1 MKLIKRI
8 VSVVILA
15 LSISIANST
24 KSHPIST
31 LINAKF
37 SITPV
42 QLEISEY
49 LSDLSNQK
57 FWLFVDELRNID
69 ELENDLARYK
79 AALDIADKHLSD
91 AQMKLLKLSLSLRS
105 LTPRIQ
111 SHLMIADDILSRGD
125 CDDGS
130 TAFVIAG
137 NEIFC
142 SLSELKKKSLD
153 DSSINSD
160 LYSFDHI
167 YPGSENNVQVVVLY
181 GEIGSRSFSEFH
193 NYLKTEVQK
202 GAIKYVMRHFVRHRS
217 ATKVRLSG
225 YGVELHLK
233 STEYKAQD
241 DSPRKDNEETF
252 EAESDVIEVEG
263 FDFKKLKEVHPHLSH
278 SLDKMRAS
286 LLEKNEEITALKAW
300 EFQELGL
307 QAAERVA
314 SIQGEEA
321 LSILQFTAQNFPT
334 QVCLFNFILIYSI
347 NSQSFVVG
355 QNSNS
360 HQSQR
365 RLQS

>member
-8 VSVVILA
+8 FTIVILA
-15 LSISIANST
+15 VSLSVGNST

-57 FWLFVDELRNID
+57 FWLFIDELAKLPTNID
-69 ELENDLARYK
+69 ELENDIIKYK
-79 AALDIADKHLSD
+79 TALDIAGKHLSG

-111 SHLMIADDILSRGD
+111 SHLMIADDILKKGD
-125 CDDGS
+125 CEGES

-137 NEIFC
+137 SEIFC
-142 SLSELKKKSLD
+142 TLSELKKKSLE
-153 DSSINSD
+153 SSINSD
-160 LYSFDHI
+160 LYNFDHI
-167 YPGSENNVQVVVLY
+167 YPGTENNLNVVVLY
-181 GEIGSRSFSEFH
+181 GEIGGRTFNEFH

-202 GAIKYVMRHFVRHRS
+202 GGIKYVTRHFVRHRS
-217 ATKVRLSG
+217 DTKVRLSG

-252 EAESDVIEVEG
+252 DSESDVNEVEG

-286 LLEKNEEITALKAW
+286 LLEKSEEITALKAW

-321 LSILQFTAQNFPT
+321 LSILQFTAQNFPA
-334 QVCLFNFILIYSI
+334 QV
-347 NSQSFVVG
+347 
-355 QNSNS
+355 
-360 HQSQR
+360 R
-365 RLQS
+365 

>member
-1 MKLIKRI
+1 MILKGRI
-8 VSVVILA
+8 AVSAVILIYS
-15 LSISIANST
+15 LSVANSA

-42 QLEISEY
+42 QLEISEF

-57 FWLFVDELRNID
+57 FWTFVNELSRLSPGID
-69 ELENDLARYK
+69 ELENDLQKYK
-79 AALDIADKHLSD
+79 MALKLANRQLSN

-111 SHLMIADDILSRGD
+111 SHLMIADDILERGD
-125 CDDGS
+125 CGES
-130 TAFVIAG
+130 FTSFVIS
-137 NEIFC
+137 NQEIIC
-142 SLSELKKKSLD
+142 SIEELKKKSG
-153 DSSINSD
+153 SPSTNSD

-167 YPGSENNVQVVVLY
+167 YPGTESNSHVVILY
-181 GEIGSRSFSEFH
+181 GEVGSKSFNEFH
-193 NYLKTEVQK
+193 KYLKTEVEK
-202 GAIKYVMRHFVRHRS
+202 GVVKYVVRHFVRNPS
-217 ATKVRLSG
+217 DTKVRLSG

-241 DSPRKDNEETF
+241 DSPRKDNEEKFDADAVET
-252 EAESDVIEVEG
+252 EVEG
-263 FDFKKLKEVHPHLSH
+263 FDFSKLKDTYPHLSH
-278 SLDKMRAS
+278 SLDKMRTS
-286 LLEKNEEITALKAW
+286 LLERNEEITALKAW

-334 QVCLFNFILIYSI
+334 QVRKIFISI
-347 NSQSFVVG
+347 NSIKNYFFR
-355 QNSNS
+355 
-360 HQSQR
+360 QR
-365 RLQS
+365 H

>member
-8 VSVVILA
+8 FTVVILV
-15 LSISIANST
+15 LSLSLANSS
-24 KSHPIST
+24 KSHAIST

-42 QLEISEY
+42 QLEVSEY

-57 FWLFVDELRNID
+57 FWLFIDQLTQLPKDLD
-69 ELENDLARYK
+69 ELENDLAKYK
-79 AALDIADKHLSD
+79 AVLDIAGKHLSN
-91 AQMKLLKLSLSLRS
+91 AQIKLLKLSLSLRS

-111 SHLMIADDILSRGD
+111 SHLMIADDILERGD
-125 CDDGS
+125 CGNAS
-130 TAFVIAG
+130 TAFAIVG
-137 NEIFC
+137 NEIVC
-142 SLSELKKKSLD
+142 SLSELKKKSV
-153 DSSINSD
+153 DSSINPD

-167 YPGSENNVQVVVLY
+167 YPGTENNVHVVIIY
-181 GEIGSRSFSEFH
+181 GEIGSKSFNEFH

-202 GAIKYVMRHFVRHRS
+202 GVIKYVTRHFVKHRS
-217 ATKVRLSG
+217 ESKVRLSG

-241 DSPRKDNEETF
+241 DSPRKDNEEAF
-252 EAESDVIEVEG
+252 EAESDVNDVAG

-334 QVCLFNFILIYSI
+334 QVCKIF
-347 NSQSFVVG
+347 
-355 QNSNS
+355 
-360 HQSQR
+360 
-365 RLQS
+365 

>member
-8 VSVVILA
+8 LTILILA
-15 LSISIANST
+15 LSLSLSNST

-57 FWLFVDELRNID
+57 YWLFID
-69 ELENDLARYK
+69 ELASLPTNIDDLESDLVRYK
-79 AALDIADKHLSD
+79 TALDIAGRHLSN

-111 SHLMIADDILSRGD
+111 SHLMIADDILKKGD
-125 CDDGS
+125 CGDAS

-142 SLSELKKKSLD
+142 KPSELKKF

-167 YPGSENNVQVVVLY
+167 YPGSENNLNVIVLY
-181 GEIGSRSFSEFH
+181 GEIGSRTFNEFH
-193 NYLKTEVQK
+193 KLLKTEVQK
-202 GAIKYVMRHFVRHRS
+202 GGIKYVTRHFVRNRS
-217 ATKVRLSG
+217 EQKVRLSG

-252 EAESDVIEVEG
+252 DSDSDVNEVEG

-334 QVCLFNFILIYSI
+334 QVRIFLIFKNLTEKLKILI
-347 NSQSFVVG
+347 
-355 QNSNS
+355 
-360 HQSQR
+360 
-365 RLQS
+365 

>member
-1 MKLIKRI
+1 M
-8 VSVVILA
+8 S
-15 LSISIANST
+15 LSIISFSPVMIVKKNFVSAVFLIICSISVANSA

-49 LSDLSNQK
+49 LSDLSNQR
-57 FWLFVDELRNID
+57 FWTFVDDLTRLSPGID
-69 ELENDLARYK
+69 ELENDLQKYK
-79 AALDIADKHLSD
+79 TSLDIAGKQLSN

-111 SHLMIADDILSRGD
+111 SHLMIADDILKRGD
-125 CDDGS
+125 CGES
-130 TAFVIAG
+130 FTAFVIRD
-137 NEIFC
+137 NEIVC
-142 SLSELKKKSLD
+142 SVEELRKKTGSP
-153 DSSINSD
+153 SSNSD

-167 YPGSENNVQVVVLY
+167 YPGTETHNNVVILY
-181 GEIGSRSFSEFH
+181 GEVGSKSFNKFH
-193 NYLKTEVQK
+193 KYLKTEVQK
-202 GAIKYVMRHFVRHRS
+202 SAIKYVVRHFVRNKS
-217 ATKVRLSG
+217 DTKVRLSG

-241 DSPRKDNEETF
+241 DSPRKDNDETF
-252 EAESDVIEVEG
+252 DSDSVEMEVEG
-263 FDFKKLKEVHPHLSH
+263 FDFNKLKETYPHLSH

-334 QVCLFNFILIYSI
+334 QVRALKKNFY
-347 NSQSFVVG
+347 
-355 QNSNS
+355 
-360 HQSQR
+360 
-365 RLQS
+365 